1 MASWNFLSPTR
12 VEPKV
17 MQRGRFFPEPMLS
30 NSDKVNREAIV
41 PPRASPVTINL
52 GELLIC
58 ISIVIRLKAEQQY
71 MLRIMYKIY
80 FLMTKFTLTFVP
92 NSMKFAG
99 SLKISSQELKYNECL
114 DLGVQV
120 VIELSEEN

>member
-1 MASWNFLSPTR
+1 
-12 VEPKV
+12 
-17 MQRGRFFPEPMLS
+17 
-30 NSDKVNREAIV
+30 
-41 PPRASPVTINL
+41 
-52 GELLIC
+52 
-58 ISIVIRLKAEQQY
+58 